1 MARYTYTI
9 PRDTKGEGKILMIFS
24 KKSFI
29 WTICFA
35 GFGLITVYL
44 ICTILNHAVI
54 GIIGTLLF
62 GLVGF
67 IISTMK
73 MPNSQNFEILR
84 KTGGENIDDVI
95 KRAIKFK
102 MQRNKIYVYEEEN
115 RTKDKEEN
123 KNECISV

>member
-84 KTGGENIDDVI
+84 KTGGKNIDEI
-95 KRAIKFK
+95 LIRYIKFRRK
-102 MQRNKIYVYEEEN
+102 GKRLYLYYKGGE
-115 RTKDKEEN
+115 
-123 KNECISV
+123 KNEQWDRKFN